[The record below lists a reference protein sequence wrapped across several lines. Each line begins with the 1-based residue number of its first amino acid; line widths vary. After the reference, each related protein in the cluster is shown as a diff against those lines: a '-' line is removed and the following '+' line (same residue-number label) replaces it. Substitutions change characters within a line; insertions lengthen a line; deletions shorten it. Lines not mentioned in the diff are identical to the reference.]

1 MSKMTLEEVAKYGG
15 GILFLLLTF
24 IEIVPV
30 KINPWSW
37 IAKKIGKALNQE
49 LIDEVREIDSTR
61 KKDQEENENRL
72 TNLETSQSEFEKYYK
87 RDDAKSARRRILSC
101 ADELRRGVEH
111 SQEFFDD
118 VLEDI
123 SYYNNYCKEN
133 PDFENMKAV
142 VAIEFIT
149 ETYHKCLKDND
160 FL

>member
-1 MSKMTLEEVAKYGG
+1 MSVEQIVKYSG
-15 GILFLLLTF
+15 GILLLLLTF
-24 IEIVPV
+24 IQISPI

-37 IAKKIGKALNQE
+37 IGKGIGKVLNQD
-49 LIDEVREIDSTR
+49 LVNEIKNI
-61 KKDQEENENRL
+61 KKVQHDDQEENDKRLSALENA
-72 TNLETSQSEFEKYYK
+72 QKEFQDYYK
-87 RDDAKSARRRILSC
+87 EDDAKSARRRILSC

-118 VLEDI
+118 VLQDI

-142 VAIEFIT
+142 VAIEFIK
-149 ETYHKCLKDND
+149 ETYQHCLKENK

>member
-1 MSKMTLEEVAKYGG
+1 MTLEEIVKYSGG
-15 GILFLLLTF
+15 AILLLLTF
-24 IEIVPV
+24 VEIVPI

-37 IAKKIGKALNQE
+37 IASKLGKALNKDLLQE
-49 LIDEVREIDSTR
+49 MKDLQEAH
-61 KKDQEENENRL
+61 KKDQEENDKRLRAVEN
-72 TNLETSQSEFEKYYK
+72 TQSEFEKYYK

>member
-1 MSKMTLEEVAKYGG
+1 MSVEQIVKYSG
-15 GILFLLLTF
+15 GILLLLLTF
-24 IEIVPV
+24 IQISPI

-37 IAKKIGKALNQE
+37 IGKGIGKVLNQD
-49 LIDEVREIDSTR
+49 LVNEIKNI
-61 KKDQEENENRL
+61 KKVQHDDQEENDRRLSSLENA
-72 TNLETSQSEFEKYYK
+72 QKEFQAYYK
-87 RDDAKSARRRILSC
+87 EDDAKSARRRIISC

-118 VLEDI
+118 VLQDI

-142 VAIEFIT
+142 VAIEFIK
-149 ETYHKCLKDND
+149 ETYQHCLKENK

>member
-1 MSKMTLEEVAKYGG
+1 MSVEEILKYSGG
-15 GILFLLLTF
+15 ALLLLLTF
-24 IEIVPV
+24 VEIVPI

-49 LIDEVREIDSTR
+49 IVEEVKALQTEH
-61 KKDQEENENRL
+61 KEDQRENERRL
-72 TNLETSQSEFEKYYK
+72 TIVENSQSEFEKYYK
-87 RDDAKSARRRILSC
+87 QDDAKSARRRILSC

-149 ETYHKCLKDND
+149 EAYHNCLKENN

>member
-1 MSKMTLEEVAKYGG
+1 MSVEQIIKYSG
-15 GILFLLLTF
+15 GILLLLLTF
-24 IEIVPV
+24 VEISPI

-37 IAKKIGKALNQE
+37 IGKGIGKALNQD
-49 LIDEVREIDSTR
+49 LIKEMKEIET
-61 KKDQEENENRL
+61 KHKDDQKENEERFNA
-72 TNLETSQSEFEKYYK
+72 LERSQSEFEKYYK
-87 RDDAKSARRRILSC
+87 QDDAKSARRRILSC

-123 SYYNNYCKEN
+123 SYYNSYCKEN

-142 VAIEFIT
+142 VAIEFIK

>member
-1 MSKMTLEEVAKYGG
+1 MSLEQIVKYSG
-15 GILFLLLTF
+15 GILLLLLTF
-24 IEIVPV
+24 IQISPI

-37 IAKKIGKALNQE
+37 IGKGIGRVLNQD
-49 LIDEVREIDSTR
+49 LVNEIKNI
-61 KKDQEENENRL
+61 KKLQHDDQEKNEKRL
-72 TNLETSQSEFEKYYK
+72 SVLETAQKEFQAYYK
-87 RDDAKSARRRILSC
+87 EDDAKGARRRILSC

-118 VLEDI
+118 VLQDI

-142 VAIEFIT
+142 VAIEFIK
-149 ETYHKCLKDND
+149 ETYQHCLKENK